1 MLKKRFTFLFFVC
14 VLITLTACS
23 QNVSNLNEDEK
34 SITLLKDSFK
44 HHYSVS
50 LYQFG
55 KITDNLS
62 KVSETKDL
70 NYINGLIDAYIY
82 SNPLSMTATLAR
94 DKDTYNKIV
103 EQDLQ
108 EAVSN
113 LFKNQK
119 QYIKNIN
126 DLIKHNDL
134 EKIKSKKK
142 QFIQLY
148 TLERELNDNRLFDK
162 KDLQNYKKILNDM
175 NKTLTE

>member
-1 MLKKRFTFLFFVC
+1 MLKKRLTTLFLVFI
-14 VLITLTACS
+14 LITSTACS
-23 QNVSNLNEDEK
+23 QNVSNSSEEEK
-34 SITLLKDSFK
+34 SGTLLKDLFK

-70 NYINGLIDAYIY
+70 NYISGLIDAYIY
-82 SNPLSMTATLAR
+82 SNPLSMLATLAR

-108 EAVSN
+108 EAILN

-119 QYIKNIN
+119 QYIQNIN
-126 DLIKHNDL
+126 VLIKQDDL
-134 EKIKSKKK
+134 EKIKNKKK

-148 TLERELNDNRLFDK
+148 TLERKLNDNRLFDK